1 MLFSIMSK
9 VPFMQNKLTFLYMK
23 LILEDSSFWQNVKR
37 AADIKIR
44 GVCVYMPELVSP
56 HDKS

>member
-1 MLFSIMSK
+1 
-9 VPFMQNKLTFLYMK
+9 MQNKLTFLYMK